1 MSMRKFLI
9 SILVNTLALLL
20 IDYISPSINFTS
32 TTAVIVLALVITVL
46 NSTLNPALQLLS
58 FPVSVVTLGL
68 FRFVINGAVLLLAFN
83 LTDGASINGLW
94 PAILASIA
102 LSFLTSILE
111 DLFGTGSGKKRKRNR

>member
-1 MSMRKFLI
+1 MRKFLI

>member
-1 MSMRKFLI
+1 MRKFLI

-20 IDYISPSINFTS
+20 IDYISPLINFTS

-111 DLFGTGSGKKRKRNR
+111 DLFGTG